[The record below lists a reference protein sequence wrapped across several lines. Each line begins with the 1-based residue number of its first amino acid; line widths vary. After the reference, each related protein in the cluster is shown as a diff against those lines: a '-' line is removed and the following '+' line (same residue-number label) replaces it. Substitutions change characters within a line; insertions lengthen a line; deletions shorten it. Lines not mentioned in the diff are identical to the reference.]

1 MAGIDYSRLAAIAG
15 SFGIALNSAWALLDE
30 KYCAKLIHRT
40 YRHSDQHTE
49 ETRLRN
55 ARIAAVVVLLVS
67 TYYGF
72 RFIFIW

>member
-1 MAGIDYSRLAAIAG
+1 MAGIDYSRLGTVAV
-15 SFGIALNSAWALLDE
+15 SFGIALHSAWVLFDA
-30 KYCAKLIHRT
+30 KYCAKIIDRT
-40 YRHSDQHTE
+40 YGHSDQHTE

-55 ARIAAVVVLLVS
+55 ARIAAALVLLVS

>member
-1 MAGIDYSRLAAIAG
+1 MTGVDYSRLGAVAL
-15 SFGIALNSAWALLDE
+15 SFGIALHSAWMLFDE
-30 KYCAKLIHRT
+30 QYCVTIIHRT
-40 YRHSDQHTE
+40 YRQSDQHTE

-55 ARIAAVVVLLVS
+55 ARIAAAVVLLVS